1 MVGRRRVPS
10 AWTADIAPISGT
22 STGQTRHLGYV
33 LSGQMHVE
41 TDDGT
46 ELDIGAGQPFDLP
59 AGHDAWVIGDEP
71 CVMVDI
77 SPDATRYARGGQVAP
92 STLDPNIALVR
103 KGWAAFN
110 TGDIETLKSMI
121 ARDVLQYVPG
131 TSQLGR

>member
-10 AWTADIAPISGT
+10 AWTADIAPIAGT
-22 STGQTRHLGYV
+22 STSQTRRLGYV

-46 ELDIGAGQPFDLP
+46 ELDIGAGQPSDLP

-77 SPDATRYARGGQVAP
+77 SPDATRYARGGQWAP

-103 KGWAAFN
+103 KDWAAFN
-110 TGDIETLKSMI
+110 TGDIET
-121 ARDVLQYVPG
+121 
-131 TSQLGR
+131 